1 MVVVVLG
8 SINIDLVVQV
18 PHLPAKGETVIG
30 HQFFTAAGGKGAN
43 QAVAV
48 AKLGIPVHLVGQVGG
63 DDFSQTLLNSLQAT
77 GVQTDDI
84 VVNSTT
90 HSGVASIFVD
100 ETGENAIA
108 CAAGANSQV
117 GEEDVRRF
125 TALLHHAQVAM
136 LELGIPLP
144 AVLAAAQAAHAR
156 ECRVI
161 LDPAPAPS
169 DLPAELYPLIDILT
183 PNEVEAS
190 QLVGFPVDGPAAAK
204 KAALVLRQRGVKIA
218 IVTLG
223 SQGALCCTPEET
235 FLMPAIPVQVVDTVA
250 AGDGFNGG
258 LAAALALGKSL
269 REAVHWGTVAGALAV
284 TKSGA
289 QSSLPDA
296 DSFMA
301 LVEIVELKI

>member
-1 MVVVVLG
+1 MVVAVLG

-117 GEEDVRRF
+117 GEEDVQRF

-144 AVLAAAQAAHAR
+144 AVLAAAQAADVR
-156 ECRVI
+156 KCKVI

-190 QLVGFPVDGPAAAK
+190 QLVGFPVDGPAAAQ
-204 KAALVLRQRGVKIA
+204 KAALVLLERGVKIV

-250 AGDGFNGG
+250 AGDAFNGG

-269 REAVHWGTVAGALAV
+269 RESMHWGTVAGALAV
-284 TKSGA
+284 TKRGA

-301 LVEIVELKI
+301 LVEIVELKM

>member
-1 MVVVVLG
+1 MVVAVLG

-100 ETGENAIA
+100 EAGENAIA
-108 CAAGANSQV
+108 CAAGANGKV

-125 TALLHHAQVAM
+125 AALLHHAQVAM

-144 AVLAAAQAAHAR
+144 AVLAAAQAAHASK
-156 ECRVI
+156 CRVI

-301 LVEIVELKI
+301 LV

>member
-1 MVVVVLG
+1 MTVVILG

-18 PHLPAKGETVIG
+18 PYLPGKGETVIG
-30 HQFFTAAGGKGAN
+30 HQFFAAAGGKGAN
-43 QAVAV
+43 QAVAL

-63 DDFSQTLLNSLQAT
+63 DDFGQTLLDGLQAA
-77 GVQTDDI
+77 GVQTDDV

-90 HSGVASIFVD
+90 HSGVASIVVD

-117 GEEDVRRF
+117 GQEDVQRF
-125 TALLHHAQVAM
+125 AALLNYASVAM

-144 AVLAAAQAAHAR
+144 AVLAAARAAQGR
-156 ECRVI
+156 NCRLI
-161 LDPAPAPS
+161 LDPAPVQS

-190 QLVGFPVDGPAAAK
+190 QLVGFTVDEPATAE
-204 KAALVLRQRGVKIA
+204 KAALVLRQRGVTNVI
-218 IVTLG
+218 ITLG

-235 FLMPAIPVQVVDTVA
+235 FLVPPIPVQVVDTVA
-250 AGDGFNGG
+250 AGDAFNGG
-258 LAAALALGKSL
+258 LAAALVTGKSV
-269 REAVHWGTVAGALAV
+269 RQAVQWGTVAGGLAV

-289 QSSLPDA
+289 QSSLPDR

-301 LVEIVELKI
+301 LLSSEN

>member
-108 CAAGANSQV
+108 CAAGANGQV

-125 TALLHHAQVAM
+125 AALLHHAQVAM

>member
-1 MVVVVLG
+1 MVVAVLG

-117 GEEDVRRF
+117 GEEDVQRF

-144 AVLAAAQAAHAR
+144 AVLKAVQAAHTR
-156 ECRVI
+156 KCKVI

-190 QLVGFPVDGPAAAK
+190 QLVGFPVDGPAAAQ
-204 KAALVLRQRGVKIA
+204 KAALVLLERGVKIV

-250 AGDGFNGG
+250 AGDAFNGG

-269 REAVHWGTVAGALAV
+269 RESMHWGTVAGALAV
-284 TKSGA
+284 TKRGA

-301 LVEIVELKI
+301 LVEIVELKM

>member
-1 MVVVVLG
+1 MVVAVLG

-117 GEEDVRRF
+117 GEEDVQRF

-144 AVLAAAQAAHAR
+144 AVLKAAQAAHTSK
-156 ECRVI
+156 CQVI

-190 QLVGFPVDGPAAAK
+190 QLVGFPVDGPAAAQ
-204 KAALVLRQRGVKIA
+204 KAALVLLERGVKIV

-296 DSFMA
+296 DSFIA
-301 LVEIVELKI
+301 LV

>member
-1 MVVVVLG
+1 MIVVVLG

-84 VVNSTT
+84 VINSTT

-108 CAAGANSQV
+108 CAAGANGQV

-125 TALLHHAQVAM
+125 AALLHHAQVAM

-190 QLVGFPVDGPAAAK
+190 QLVGFPVDGPAAAM

-284 TKSGA
+284 TKKGA

-301 LVEIVELKI
+301 LVEIVELKM

>member
-1 MVVVVLG
+1 MIVVVLG

-84 VVNSTT
+84 VINSTT

-108 CAAGANSQV
+108 CAAGANGQV

-125 TALLHHAQVAM
+125 AALLHHAQVAM

-190 QLVGFPVDGPAAAK
+190 QLVGFPVDGPAAAQ
-204 KAALVLRQRGVKIA
+204 KAALVLLERGVKIV

-301 LVEIVELKI
+301 LV